1 MILSFALAILAAG
14 QTPQAFT
21 AQQSQDIGCAAVLS
35 IIAEE
40 QRRNAP
46 GATDYPDVR
55 QTAARWTTLVMDR
68 IAKETKQSTET
79 VRTAIWDA
87 VMAEQEAVRDLADP
101 KAYVDK
107 RMAAC
112 LPLMRADLL
121 AQTHE
126 Q

>member
-46 GATDYPDVR
+46 GATDYPNVQR
-55 QTAARWTTLVMDR
+55 AAGRWTIIVTDR
-68 IAKETKQSTET
+68 VAAETRQSAET
-79 VRTAIWDA
+79 VRAAIWDA
-87 VMAEQEAVRDLADP
+87 VKAEQEAVRDLANP

-107 RMAAC
+107 RMAVC
-112 LPLMRADLL
+112 LPVMRAGL
-121 AQTHE
+121 QTDTPDK
-126 Q
+126 